1 MSVTLTFAG
10 QSLELKRLQAQPFG
24 YQGNSLEG
32 LTYRAWEVTGL
43 ADSAEWLTLLSIYE
57 SWRVERFNETSTRV
71 SREIG
76 TTVSFSGSSFGVD
89 WDKVKCWFAEPPSL
103 DGDGYS
109 FLQVGFQLI
118 DAQGYLDVQSREE
131 EQEGEESTDAIADNG
146 TWTVTGPAGSTELTL
161 TKNPDAYAAG
171 PDLSRTAVGAVI
183 VQGPLNAIRSKEIE
197 GYTDEAG
204 WGAVRSWY
212 EEITSRLPITGEWY
226 PADPPTMERSMV
238 RKDGQDV
245 TRCTIAFQLWEVV

>member
-1 MSVTLTFAG
+1 MSVTLSFAG

-57 SWRVERFNETSTRV
+57 SWRVQRFNETSTRV

-89 WDKVKCWFAEPPSL
+89 WSGVACWFAEPPSL

-109 FLQVGFQLI
+109 FLQVGFQLV

-131 EQEGEESTDAIADNG
+131 EQEGEESTDAVADNG
-146 TWTVTGPAGSTELTL
+146 KWTVSGPGGSTEITL
-161 TKNPDAYAAG
+161 TENPDGWAVG
-171 PDLSRTAVGAVI
+171 PDLSRTAVGSVI
-183 VQGPLNAIRSKEIE
+183 VQGPLDAIKSKRIE

-204 WGAVRSWY
+204 WAVIRSWY
-212 EEITSRLPITGEWY
+212 EDITARFPIPGEWY
-226 PADPPTMERSMV
+226 PAQAPTMSRSMI
-238 RKDGQDV
+238 RKDGEDV
-245 TRCTIAFQLWEVV
+245 TRCSVAYELWKVV